1 MDPSA
6 ANAPLLDHEREWLL
20 RAVELAERGRGRVR
34 PNPMVGCVLV
44 RDGAIVGEGWHEE
57 FGEAHA
63 EVNALDAARGKA
75 VGATA
80 YVTLE
85 PCNHYGKTPPCTD
98 ALLDAGVRRVVYG
111 AGDPGAE
118 AAGGRRRLA
127 MAGVEVSGPPS
138 DPALGRNADPAFF
151 YTTEHG
157 RVYVAVKLAVSRD
170 GRIAEA
176 VGKRSAVTGEEANR
190 YVHQL
195 RSGFDAIVVGAETAL
210 VDDPLLTVR
219 HDNAPRV
226 APTRVVLDSTC
237 RVSPDARLFATIDQA
252 PVLVFVTPAAPTDR
266 VRTIEGTGASV
277 VVVAEQDGRV
287 HLDEALATCW
297 ERGLTSVLCEGGG
310 RLASALVRE
319 GLVQRLY
326 ILEAPVSFGAD
337 GVPAF
342 PGAPGAPNGEEW
354 RTVGEPRPVGV
365 DILVSYDR
373 EV

>member
-6 ANAPLLDHEREWLL
+6 ENAPLLDQEREWLL
-20 RAVELAERGRGRVR
+20 RAVELAARGLGQVR

-44 RDGAIVGEGWHEE
+44 RDEEIVGEGWHEE

-63 EVNALDAARGKA
+63 EVNALAAATGKA
-75 VGATA
+75 IGATA

-111 AGDPGAE
+111 AADPGAD
-118 AAGGRRRLA
+118 AAGGRRRLTIS
-127 MAGVEVSGPPS
+127 GVEVSGPPS
-138 DPALGRNADPAFF
+138 DPALGRDVDPAFF

-157 RVYVAVKLAVSRD
+157 RVYVAVKLAMSRD
-170 GRIAEA
+170 GRLAEA
-176 VGKRSAVTGEEANR
+176 VGKRSNVTGDEANR

-195 RSGFDAIVVGAETAL
+195 RSGFDALVVGADTAL

-219 HDNAPRV
+219 HDITPRV

-237 RVSPDARLFATIDQA
+237 RMSPDARLLATIDQA
-252 PVLVFVTPAAPTDR
+252 PVLVFVTPAAPSER
-266 VRTIEGTGASV
+266 VRAIQAAGASV
-277 VVVAEQDGRV
+277 VTVAEHEGRV
-287 HLDEALATCW
+287 DLDAALAACG

-319 GLVQRLY
+319 GLVQRMY
-326 ILEAPVSFGAD
+326 ILEAPVSFGAQ

-342 PGAPGAPNGEEW
+342 PDAAGPPAGEGW
-354 RTVGEPRPVGV
+354 RTVGEERHLGV
-365 DILVSYDR
+365 DMLVTYDR